1 MTIKKICLSIFVMA
15 ALWSCSKDDGPTNK
29 APVIAAQSFTVQESI
44 ADDTNIGNVKATD
57 ADGDALTFSISA
69 NSNNLFE
76 IAKDGALSLASGKAL
91 DFGTATSH
99 NITVGVSDGEDT
111 ASAKITVNVT
121 STNVAPVIGTIDFS
135 VTEDALIV
143 GNIDATDAD
152 GDALTY
158 EITMNDNDL
167 FVISQTGEISLAEG
181 QNLDYE
187 TTTKHTLE
195 VSVSDGEDT
204 VSAEIQ
210 IGVENIIESMA
221 EDPASF
227 ITTWNAEA
235 GVQVLI
241 PITLNNDPLN
251 FTVDWGDGTVEDI
264 KDVFFTIS
272 HTYDADGTYTV
283 AIQGSLPSIWMGF
296 DAGTPQYLASIE
308 QWGSIQWETMLG
320 AFKNCSNM
328 VYNATDVPDL
338 SNVTNLN
345 SMFSGASSFNGA
357 IGNWDVSNVT
367 SLNGMFDGAQ
377 SFNQDIS
384 GWNTG
389 NVENMHSMFNY
400 ATSFNGDISGWD
412 TSKVTG
418 MGSMFYGAESFDQDL
433 NAWDTSKVT
442 SMSLMFRGASSFNGD
457 ISTWDTSNVTDM
469 SIMFRDA
476 INFNQDISGWNT
488 GNVKYIYSMFEGA
501 SSFDQNLGSWNIG
514 GIAGIDTMSNM
525 LDNSGMSP
533 QNLNATL
540 IGWHSFVQQNN
551 DPVDITLGLQGLTA
565 CGTDSFQAAFALDV
579 NYGWN
584 IVGATF
590 DEICN

>member
-15 ALWSCSKDDGPTNK
+15 ALWSCSKDDGPSTSTPANK

-210 IGVENIIESMA
+210 IGVENVIESMA

-235 GVQVLI
+235 GVEVSIGLADGV
-241 PITLNNDPLN
+241 NFDFD
-251 FTVDWGDGTVEDI
+251 FTVDWGDGTIEDI
-264 KDVFFTIS
+264 TIDNGTFG
-272 HTYDADGTYTV
+272 HIYGADGTYTV
-283 AIQGSLPSIWMGF
+283 AIQGSFPGLVMAG
-296 DAGTPQYLASIE
+296 DAGSTPLFLASIE
-308 QWGSIQWETMLG
+308 QWGDIQWSTMEV
-320 AFKNCSNM
+320 AFLDCANM

-338 SNVTNLN
+338 SNVTSLRG
-345 SMFSGASSFNGA
+345 MFS
-357 IGNWDVSNVT
+357 
-367 SLNGMFDGAQ
+367 
-377 SFNQDIS
+377 
-384 GWNTG
+384 
-389 NVENMHSMFNY
+389 Y

-412 TSKVTG
+412 TSKVTN
-418 MGSMFYGAESFDQDL
+418 MAEMFFDAQ
-433 NAWDTSKVT
+433 
-442 SMSLMFRGASSFNGD
+442 SFNQD
-457 ISTWDTSNVTDM
+457 ISGWDTSNVTDM
-469 SIMFRDA
+469 SRMFYVA
-476 INFNQDISGWNT
+476 QSFNQDISGWDT
-488 GNVKYIYSMFEGA
+488 SNVTDMSSMFFSA

-514 GIAGIDTMSNM
+514 GISTMSNM

-565 CGTDSFQAAFALDV
+565 CGTDSFQAASALAV
-579 NYGWN
+579 NYLWV

-590 DEICN
+590 DDVCN

>member
-15 ALWSCSKDDGPTNK
+15 ALWSCSKDDGPSTPANK

-210 IGVENIIESMA
+210 IGVENVIESMA

-235 GVQVLI
+235 GVQVKIGIIDELLGASN
-241 PITLNNDPLN
+241 PDY
-251 FTVDWGDGTVEDI
+251 TVDWGDGTVEDFNNTDPI
-264 KDVFFTIS
+264 G

-283 AIQGSLPSIWMGF
+283 AIQGSFPGIWMTV
-296 DAGTPQYLASIE
+296 GTKQYLASIE
-308 QWGSIQWETMLG
+308 QWGDIQWVTMYQ
-320 AFKNCSNM
+320 AFYNCANM

-338 SNVTNLN
+338 SNVTTLD
-345 SMFSGASSFNGA
+345 SMFEGATSFNGA

-367 SLNGMFDGAQ
+367 NMSRMFFGAQ

-384 GWNTG
+384 GWDTG
-389 NVENMHSMFNY
+389 NVATMASMFFGAQSFNQDISGWDTSKVTNMGSMFNN

-412 TSKVTG
+412 TSKVMKMAG
-418 MGSMFYGAESFDQDL
+418 MFL
-433 NAWDTSKVT
+433 
-442 SMSLMFRGASSFNGD
+442 
-457 ISTWDTSNVTDM
+457 
-469 SIMFRDA
+469 
-476 INFNQDISGWNT
+476 
-488 GNVKYIYSMFEGA
+488 GA

-514 GIAGIDTMSNM
+514 GITGIDTMSNM

-540 IGWHSFVQQNN
+540 IGWHSFAQQNN
-551 DPVDITLGLQGLTA
+551 GPIDITLGLQGLTA

-590 DEICN
+590 DDVCN